1 MDEQKLNNRQLQAL
15 NTKNKIYKSA
25 IDLMDKKGYKNIKIQ
40 DICKKAGVSV
50 GSFYNC
56 FKSKNEILIEIY
68 KRADEYFIK
77 EVANNIYCDNAT
89 NEIIKYFD
97 YYAKYNVQV
106 GIDTMKLLYNSNN
119 KLFITKGRDMQNL
132 LNIIIERGQEKNE
145 LSNEM
150 SKESITEYLFIAARG
165 VVYNWCLYD
174 GKFDL
179 LEAMNEYMKRFM
191 IIFKYENSIKQKNS

>member
-68 KRADEYFIK
+68 KRADEYFIT

-174 GKFDL
+174 GEFDL
-179 LEAMNEYMKRFM
+179 LEAMNEYMKRFI

>member
-68 KRADEYFIK
+68 KRADEYFIT

-179 LEAMNEYMKRFM
+179 MEAMNQYMKRFI

>member
-1 MDEQKLNNRQLQAL
+1 MDEEKLNNRQLQAL

-179 LEAMNEYMKRFM
+179 LEAMNEYMKRFI
-191 IIFKYENSIKQKNS
+191 IIFKYENSIRQKNS

>member
-77 EVANNIYCDNAT
+77 EVANNIYCDNAI

-145 LSNEM
+145 LSKEM

-179 LEAMNEYMKRFM
+179 LEAMNEYMKRFI

>member
-174 GKFDL
+174 GEFDL
-179 LEAMNEYMKRFM
+179 LEAMNEYMKRFI

>member
-77 EVANNIYCDNAT
+77 EVANNICCDNAT

-132 LNIIIERGQEKNE
+132 LNIIIERGQERNE
-145 LSNEM
+145 ISNEM
-150 SKESITEYLFIAARG
+150 TKESITEYLFIAARG

-179 LEAMNEYMKRFM
+179 LEAMNEYMKRFI
-191 IIFKYENSIKQKNS
+191 IIFSAEKLYKKI

>member
-68 KRADEYFIK
+68 KRADEYFIT

-145 LSNEM
+145 ISNEM

-179 LEAMNEYMKRFM
+179 MEAMNEYMKRFI

>member
-1 MDEQKLNNRQLQAL
+1 MDEEKLNNRQLQAL

-68 KRADEYFIK
+68 KRADEYFIT

-119 KLFITKGRDMQNL
+119 KLFITKDRDMQNL
-132 LNIIIERGQEKNE
+132 LNIIIGRGQEKNE

-179 LEAMNEYMKRFM
+179 LEAMNEYMKRLV
-191 IIFKYENSIKQKNS
+191 IIFKYENNIRQKNG

>member
-1 MDEQKLNNRQLQAL
+1 MDEEKLNNRQLQAL

-77 EVANNIYCDNAT
+77 EVANNIYSDNAT

-132 LNIIIERGQEKNE
+132 LNIIIARGQEKNE

-179 LEAMNEYMKRFM
+179 LEAMNEYMKRFI

>member
-1 MDEQKLNNRQLQAL
+1 MDEEKLNNRQLQAL

-56 FKSKNEILIEIY
+56 FESKNEILIEIY

-179 LEAMNEYMKRFM
+179 LEAMNEYMKRFI

>member
-68 KRADEYFIK
+68 KRADEYFIT

-145 LSNEM
+145 ISNEM

-179 LEAMNEYMKRFM
+179 MEAMNEYMKRVI
-191 IIFKYENSIKQKNS
+191 IIFKYENSIKRKNN

>member
-1 MDEQKLNNRQLQAL
+1 MDEEKLNNRQLQAL

-179 LEAMNEYMKRFM
+179 LEAMNEYMKRFI
-191 IIFKYENSIKQKNS
+191 IIFKYKKI

>member
-15 NTKNKIYKSA
+15 KTKDKIYKSA
-25 IDLMDKKGYKNIKIQ
+25 IDLMDKKGYENIKIQ
-40 DICKKAGVSV
+40 DICKRAGVSI

-56 FKSKNEILIEIY
+56 FKSKNDILIEIY
-68 KRADEYFIK
+68 KRADEYFLK
-77 EVANNIYCDNAT
+77 EVAGNIVKVNAID
-89 NEIIKYFD
+89 EIIEYFD

-119 KLFITKGRDMQNL
+119 KLFTTKGRYMQNL

-145 LSNEM
+145 LSNEI
-150 SKESITEYLFIAARG
+150 SSESMTEYLFIAARG
-165 VVYNWCLYD
+165 VIYNWCLYD

-179 LEAMNEYMKRFM
+179 LEAMNEYMKRLI
-191 IIFKYENSIKQKNS
+191 IIFGYKNINKQKNS